1 MRRSGTGALA
11 TDPATPPVGSGP
23 GGAGTPTREE
33 ALTTGSAS
41 VSPVRGPLGDCDSRP
56 EPGRTASG
64 PAAVRDCFEKT
75 TDGRGGSGAVTF
87 IREGQPMTAMGRQDR
102 AGRGEPATAKVGDHG
117 RVPAGDAGGGGGGS
131 PAPSVQGGEWTRGL
145 RSRTCAASTSPGF
158 QKHILIIR
166 KKKTCTRS
174 SQLLAR
180 REKHLPIKKKTRNM
194 NMPLVST
201 F

>member
-41 VSPVRGPLGDCDSRP
+41 VSPIRGPLGDCDSRP

-102 AGRGEPATAKVGDHG
+102 AGRGEPATAEVGDHG
-117 RVPAGDAGGGGGGS
+117 RVPAGDVGGGGGGS

-158 QKHILIIR
+158 QNPILIIR
-166 KKKTCTRS
+166 KKKNLHTVIS
-174 SQLLAR
+174 VISAQ
-180 REKHLPIKKKTRNM
+180 RETFAYKKKKHVT
-194 NMPLVST
+194 
-201 F
+201 